1 MAARTNGIRNL
12 GIYPLHSA
20 GLALNRPNSGAH
32 AQDAPR
38 QCAAFSAAKPNA
50 ATRPLRNRG
59 YRNLHDRLM
68 TASNVLIDG
77 GPTSPEIVAQKITQA
92 MQALRATGL
101 RTAFIEQ
108 GPMFDA
114 HVAEHELQRLRNDF
128 EGSQSI
134 TRADHLASVAQTRR
148 LRDAFDT

>member
-1 MAARTNGIRNL
+1 
-12 GIYPLHSA
+12 
-20 GLALNRPNSGAH
+20 
-32 AQDAPR
+32 
-38 QCAAFSAAKPNA
+38 
-50 ATRPLRNRG
+50 
-59 YRNLHDRLM
+59 M

-92 MQALRATGL
+92 MQALRAAGL

-148 LRDAFDT
+148 LRDAFDTYIETVDLFCDATTCPSVDDAGNLVVYDRNHVTKTYALKLARWVMFRLD